1 MIPPQ
6 VKAVILLALL
16 AVGFYGGWTAQRWR
30 SDAVIADMHDAQMA
44 ANGAA
49 YLQAQALTKH
59 IAEADTVSIQKL
71 TDAQHENDTLRNAV
85 AAGTVRLRIKA
96 TCPSVSNSATATSVG
111 DAGTAELDPEVG
123 LVVSDLRAGIT
134 LLESQV
140 TMLQSY
146 AQTVTGTQL

>member
-30 SDAVIADMHDAQMA
+30 SDAVIADMHDQQASAIVVAQGVVTRM
-44 ANGAA
+44 
-49 YLQAQALTKH
+49 TKH

-96 TCPSVSNSATATSVG
+96 TCPSVSNSATAASVG
-111 DAGTAELDPEVG
+111 DAGTAELDPEAG

-140 TMLQSY
+140 AMLQIY
-146 AQTVTGTQL
+146 AHTITGTQL